1 MSNPRTFDILVI
13 GSGAAGL
20 GLALSL
26 AARYKI
32 AVVCKDDG
40 LASSS
45 QYAQGGIAA
54 VMDQADSNAAHI
66 QDTIAAGGGLCDP
79 RAVEFIISH
88 GKAAIEW
95 LMQHG
100 VQFTLKSNSPELHL
114 TQEGGHSHR
123 RVVHTDDKTG
133 AVVVKT
139 LAQQVRDHDN
149 IACFTEYTAIDLLTE
164 NNTCYGATFLNN
176 KTAEIESFLA
186 PFVVLATGGASQ
198 MYLHTSSPGHTTG
211 DGIAMAYRAGASVA
225 NLEFNQFHPTS
236 FYNPNG
242 DPFLITEVVRGEG
255 GKLML
260 PDGTRFMEKYDPRGE
275 MAPRDIVTR
284 AIDKEMKQH
293 NLAYVLLD
301 ISHQPA
307 EFIQRYFPTVYA
319 HCLHSGIDITKEAI
333 PVVPAAHYSCGGIVT
348 NLAGETHIQN
358 LFAIGETACTGLH
371 GANRMASN
379 SLLECLVMAMS
390 AAKRIEELT
399 SVVPEFSAV
408 VPEFSAVVPEFHS
421 VIPAKAGISH
431 EDSCFRRNDKKEQVN
446 NDAGRI
452 REIMWNKVGIVRN
465 EKELAEAVFE
475 LSEIKNSLAKIWPQL
490 ALTQELIEYRNL
502 AENAYLAALMA
513 QGRHESRGLH
523 FITEFPS
530 ARPIAKN
537 SIMQINQTQIKYQTA
552 IQK

>member
-1 MSNPRTFDILVI
+1 MSNPRVVDILVI

-54 VMDQADSNAAHI
+54 VMDQTDSTESHI
-66 QDTIAAGGGLCDP
+66 QDTLAAGGGLCDP
-79 RAVEFIISH
+79 RAVEFIVNH
-88 GKAAIEW
+88 GKGAIEW

-100 VQFTLKSNSPELHL
+100 VQFTLKPSSPDLHL

-123 RVVHTDDKTG
+123 RVVHSDDKTG

-139 LAQQVRDHDN
+139 LAQQVRDHKN
-149 IACFTEYTAIDLLTE
+149 ITCFTEYTAIDLLIE
-164 NNTCYGATFLNN
+164 NHCCYGATFLNN
-176 KTAEIESFLA
+176 KTTELETFLA

-211 DGIAMAYRAGASVA
+211 DGIAMAYRAGARVA

-236 FYNPNG
+236 FYHPNG

-284 AIDKEMKQH
+284 AIHHEMKQH
-293 NLAYVLLD
+293 HLDYVLLD
-301 ISHQPA
+301 ISHKPA

-319 HCLHSGIDITKEAI
+319 HCLASGIDITKQAI

-348 NLAGETHIQN
+348 NLQGETDIEN

-379 SLLECLVMAMS
+379 SLLECVVMAMS
-390 AAKRIEELT
+390 AALRIDALAT
-399 SVVPEFSAV
+399 NGTVGAPL
-408 VPEFSAVVPEFHS
+408 
-421 VIPAKAGISH
+421 AGALHKKDGRPQGAPLQINQSI
-431 EDSCFRRNDKKEQVN
+431 ETIRR
-446 NDAGRI
+446 
-452 REIMWNKVGIVRN
+452 IMWDKVGVLRQ
-465 EKELAEAVFE
+465 EKELAEAVNK
-475 LSEIKNSLAKIWPQL
+475 LAEIKNSLALIWEKAKP
-490 ALTQELIEYRNL
+490 TQELIEARNL
-502 AENAYLAALMA
+502 AEIAYLAALMA
-513 QGRHESRGLH
+513 QARHESRGLH
-523 FITEFPS
+523 FMVEYPK

-537 SIMQINQTQIKYQTA
+537 SVMQIPQTQVSYQDA
-552 IQK
+552 IQKTEF

>member
-1 MSNPRTFDILVI
+1 MSNSRTYDILVI

-54 VMDQADSNAAHI
+54 VMDQDDSNTAHI
-66 QDTIAAGGGLCDP
+66 QDTLKAGGGLCDP
-79 RAVEFIISH
+79 RAVEFIINH

-100 VQFTLKSNSPELHL
+100 VQFTLKPSSPELHL

-123 RVVHTDDKTG
+123 RVVHSDDKTG
-133 AVVVKT
+133 ATVVKT
-139 LAQQVRDHDN
+139 LAQQVHDHPN
-149 IACFTEYTAIDLLTE
+149 IACFTEYTAIDLLVE
-164 NNTCYGATFLNN
+164 NNCCYGATFLNN
-176 KTAEIESFLA
+176 KTAEIETFLA
-186 PFVVLATGGASQ
+186 PFVVLATGGASK

-211 DGIAMAYRAGASVA
+211 DGIAMAYRAGAQVA

-236 FYNPNG
+236 FYHPSG

-260 PDGTRFMEKYDPRGE
+260 PDGTRFMEKYDARAE

-293 NLAYVLLD
+293 NLDYVLLD

-307 EFIQRYFPTVYA
+307 EFIKAYFPTVYA
-319 HCLHSGIDITKEAI
+319 HCLDSGIDITKQAI

-348 NLAGETHIQN
+348 NLSGETNIQN

-379 SLLECLVMAMS
+379 SLLECVVMAMA
-390 AAKRIEELT
+390 AAKRIDLIRRSREGGNLDLIK
-399 SVVPEFSAV
+399 SLAPPLHGSDAV
-408 VPEFSAVVPEFHS
+408 HFLGDDR
-421 VIPAKAGISH
+421 K
-431 EDSCFRRNDKKEQVN
+431 
-446 NDAGRI
+446 I
-452 REIMWNKVGIVRN
+452 REIMWHKVGIVRN
-465 EKELAEAVFE
+465 QTDLDEAVTE
-475 LSEIKNSLAKIWPQL
+475 LNEIKTALAKIWPQL

-513 QGRHESRGLH
+513 RSRHESRGLH

-537 SIMQINQTQIKYQTA
+537 SIMQIKQTQIEYQTA

>member
-1 MSNPRTFDILVI
+1 MSNPKVYDILVI

-26 AARYKI
+26 AARYNI

-54 VMDQADSNAAHI
+54 VMDQADSTASHI
-66 QDTIAAGGGLCDP
+66 QDTIKAGGGLCDP
-79 RAVEFIISH
+79 HAVEFIVNH

-100 VQFTLKSNSPELHL
+100 VQFTLKPSSNDLHL
-114 TQEGGHSHR
+114 TQEGGHSYR

-133 AVVVKT
+133 AIVVKT
-139 LAQQVRDHDN
+139 LAQQVRDHPN
-149 IACFTEYTAIDLLTE
+149 ITCFTEYTAIDLLTE
-164 NNTCYGATFLNN
+164 NNRCYGAAFLNN
-176 KTAEIESFLA
+176 KTGEFETFLA
-186 PFVVLATGGASQ
+186 SFVVLATGGASQ

-211 DGIAMAYRAGASVA
+211 DGIAMAYRAGAQIA

-236 FYNPNG
+236 FYHPSG
-242 DPFLITEVVRGEG
+242 DPFLITEVIRGEG
-255 GKLML
+255 GKLIL
-260 PDGTRFMEKYDPRGE
+260 PDGSRFMEKYDERGE

-284 AIDKEMKQH
+284 AIDKEMKEH
-293 NLAYVLLD
+293 KLDYVLLD
-301 ISHQPA
+301 ISHKPA

-319 HCLHSGIDITKEAI
+319 HCLDSGIDITKQAI

-348 NLAGETHIQN
+348 NLSGETNIKN

-390 AAKRIEELT
+390 AAKKIT
-399 SVVPEFSAV
+399 SCSDTVGA
-408 VPEFSAVVPEFHS
+408 ALAAARLFHDRQPQGS
-421 VIPAKAGISH
+421 PLQLNRSN
-431 EDSCFRRNDKKEQVN
+431 E
-446 NDAGRI
+446 I
-452 REIMWNKVGIVRN
+452 RSIMWNKVGIVRN
-465 EKELAEAVFE
+465 QKELAEAVAE
-475 LSEIKNSLAKIWPQL
+475 LNEIKNSLAKIWPQL
-490 ALTQELIEYRNL
+490 RLTQDAIEYRNL

-513 QGRHESRGLH
+513 KNRHESRGLH
-523 FITEFPS
+523 FTVDFPS
-530 ARPIAKN
+530 ARPVAKN
-537 SIMQINQTQIKYQTA
+537 SIMQIGQTQIQYQTA
-552 IQK
+552 IQTTKA